1 MIVLAVGTAQALHVS
16 ILLTLLALGV
26 LCRNLDRRQALLEV
40 EFGHGGDI
48 FFVVLFVVAG
58 ANLHLEELAR
68 AGLLAVAFVL
78 ARFIAKSAV
87 VFVAGRYSGL
97 SPGQAFGLGLSLVP
111 MAAMAIGLLKMTEEL
126 YPGLTASLTTTVL
139 AAIAILE
146 TVGPLAALWGLRMAG
161 EIEPDARL
169 DH

>member
-1 MIVLAVGTAQALHVS
+1 
-16 ILLTLLALGV
+16 
-26 LCRNLDRRQALLEV
+26 V

-68 AGLLAVAFVL
+68 AGLLAIAFVL

-97 SPGQAFGLGLSLVP
+97 SSTQSFGLGLSLVP

-126 YPGLTASLTTTVL
+126 YPGAASLTTTVL

-146 TVGPLAALWGLRMAG
+146 TVGPLAVLWGLRLAG
-161 EIEPDARL
+161 EIRPEARL